1 MEAGPP
7 NGRGHTGR
15 PGTWPRKGEP
25 AATETGSW
33 GGGCRPRPWGPSSSP
48 ATPCWGEGVARCHLC
63 PECSLPCDCAHKGAW
78 GGGGGI
84 HQRLPIPPGSTG
96 SVRPAGKGSLSL
108 PACPV
113 PPPGPR
119 QLLRDKQST
128 RVCVFI
134 SVCMYAPV
142 CTCVHMHARACS
154 HGCAHLCVRAH
165 VHVHVCT
172 AVSVVGECARVR
184 TCVSAPSVLKTPL
197 GVTRCGARPL
207 CRGRRGCEE
216 GLWLPV
222 TLLRSRLGTRRCVA
236 G

>member
-1 MEAGPP
+1 MAGATLGAR
-7 NGRGHTGR
+7 GRGPGKESRRLRRRAPGAGGAGLAPGVPAR
-15 PGTWPRKGEP
+15 PLRL
-25 AATETGSW
+25 
-33 GGGCRPRPWGPSSSP
+33 
-48 ATPCWGEGVARCHLC
+48 CWGEGVARCHLC

-78 GGGGGI
+78 GGGGGSI
-84 HQRLPIPPGSTG
+84 SAFQS
-96 SVRPAGKGSLSL
+96 RPAA
-108 PACPV
+108 PAAPTASA
-113 PPPGPR
+113 PPPGRAPFHC
-119 QLLRDKQST
+119 
-128 RVCVFI
+128 RVSSASSRPSAAVEGQAEHTCLCVHI
-134 SVCMYAPV
+134 CVHV
-142 CTCVHMHARACS
+142 CTCMYM
-154 HGCAHLCVRAH
+154 CAHACACLFPWVCTSLCVRAH
-165 VHVHVCT
+165 VHVHVCM